1 MDKAE
6 FDKFAE
12 EYAQMH
18 KRSIQAS
25 GEGPEFFAEYK
36 IKDIFA
42 ECEHISS
49 NDTIRIL
56 DFGAGIGGSIPYVKK
71 YFSNA
76 NLTCLDVSQ
85 LSLDIAQK
93 RYPDSANFVHFDGQ
107 KIPFPAGYFDTVY
120 AMCVFHHIEHDEHIS
135 LLKELYRVLRTGGNL
150 FVFEHNPYNPLTVRV
165 VNSCEFDENARLI
178 SGVEMKRRFSGAGF
192 IQPKIKYRVFFPH
205 LLNVLRRLE
214 KFLTW
219 LPLGGQYFVKGVK

>member
-36 IKDIFA
+36 IKDIA
-42 ECEHISS
+42 VECEHISS

-71 YFSNA
+71 YFSNV

-85 LSLDIAQK
+85 RSLEIAK
-93 RYPDSANFVHFDGQ
+93 ERYPDSAKFVHFDGQ
-107 KIPFPAGYFDTVY
+107 NIPLPTGYFDTVY
-120 AMCVFHHIEHDEHIS
+120 AMCVFHHIDHGEHIS
-135 LLKELYRVLRTGGNL
+135 LLKELYRVLRTGGSL

-178 SGVEMKRRFSGAGF
+178 SGVKMKKCFAKAGF
-192 IQPKIKYRVFFPH
+192 IQPTVKYRVFFPH
-205 LLNVLRRLE
+205 SLKTLRPFE

-219 LPLGGQYFVKGVK
+219 VPFGGQYFVKGKK